1 MQSAGGF
8 PLGLARR
15 SREKHALMNDTQ
27 DLDDAVRRDAID
39 QQMAGAAHPL
49 SWRHQTPR
57 RSEMVGADTRNPR
70 DFARA
75 CCPGVV
81 THDGQRSEYQSVITP
96 CSLDTPLARA
106 FEEDGIDPFLGSSDE
121 TKRHY
126 PRSAASRSRKRA
138 MVSL

>member
-1 MQSAGGF
+1 MRYATGAARDWACAREWPGPRLVQSAGGF

-49 SWRHQTPR
+49 IWRHQTPR

-81 THDGQRSEYQSVITP
+81 THDGQRGEYQVVITP
-96 CSLDTPLARA
+96 CSLHAPLALR
-106 FEEDGIDPFLGSSDE
+106 
-121 TKRHY
+121 
-126 PRSAASRSRKRA
+126 RA
-138 MVSL
+138 MFAL